1 MFTFDQEHI
10 QRNNYNSNF
19 IIRRYAQMQQP
30 DNFAGMPITKKK
42 GDRTTKTK
50 YWTTIFPVYCFLI

>member
-1 MFTFDQEHI
+1 MLTFDLEQI

-30 DNFAGMPITKKK
+30 NNFAGMPITKKK

-50 YWTTIFPVYCFLI
+50 Y